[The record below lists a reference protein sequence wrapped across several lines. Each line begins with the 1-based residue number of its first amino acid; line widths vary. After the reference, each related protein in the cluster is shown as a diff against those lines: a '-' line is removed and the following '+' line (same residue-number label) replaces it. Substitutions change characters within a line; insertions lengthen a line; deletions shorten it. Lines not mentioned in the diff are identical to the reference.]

1 MSTRDRLLALLVVV
15 IWGMNFVVIEWGL
28 AGVPPLTFVAL
39 RFCLVVFPAIFFVPR
54 PAGRWR
60 DIIAVGLLMS
70 FGQFGLMYSSL
81 AAGMPPG
88 LASLVLQI
96 QAAFTVILGVAI
108 LGEHPTPTR
117 VGGTV
122 LGLVG
127 LLVVGLGRAAA
138 IPWLALALCI
148 AAAGCW
154 AGGNIAARRLH
165 GVNGLQLTVWSG
177 LVVPIPML
185 LLSLAVDGPTTVISA
200 LSHLGPSAW
209 LSTLYTAGLAS
220 LVGYG
225 VWNTLLGRHHA
236 SEVAPYSLLVPVVG
250 ITAAVLLRGE
260 RPTAWS
266 LVGGVILV
274 LGVAVSTFGD
284 VWRRLLR
291 HRGELHPERQ
301 GTTLAE

>member
-1 MSTRDRLLALLVVV
+1 MSARDRLLALLVVV
-15 IWGMNFVVIEWGL
+15 VWGLNFVVIEWGL
-28 AGVPPLTFVAL
+28 SGVPPLTFVAL
-39 RFCLVVFPAIFFVPR
+39 RFCLVVLPAIFFVPR

-60 DIIAVGLLMS
+60 DIAAVGLLMS

-88 LASLVLQI
+88 LASLVLQV

-108 LGEHPTPTR
+108 LGEHPTLTKIA
-117 VGGTV
+117 GTV
-122 LGLVG
+122 LGLAG

-138 IPWLALALCI
+138 IPWLALALCV
-148 AAAGCW
+148 AAAACW
-154 AGGNIAARRLH
+154 AAGNIAARRLH

-177 LVVPIPML
+177 LVVPIPMFALSL
-185 LLSLAVDGPTTVISA
+185 LLDGPATVWGA
-200 LSHLGPSAW
+200 LTHLGPSAW

-220 LVGYG
+220 LFGYG
-225 VWNTLLGRHHA
+225 IWNTLLGRHHA

-266 LVGGVILV
+266 LIGGAILV

-284 VWRRLLR
+284 VWLRLLGR
-291 HRGELHPERQ
+291 RGAPRPAQ
-301 GTTLAE
+301 RSTTLAE